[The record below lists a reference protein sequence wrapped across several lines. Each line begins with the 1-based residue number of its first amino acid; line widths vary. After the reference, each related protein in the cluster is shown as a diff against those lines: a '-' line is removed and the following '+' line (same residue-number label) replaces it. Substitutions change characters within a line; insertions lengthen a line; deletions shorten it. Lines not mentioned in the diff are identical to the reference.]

1 MQTSR
6 IALSAL
12 AISASAAA
20 CQPPEATSTSAAED
34 PGRPVVGRLITR
46 DGVIDLTVRAF
57 ADTQGPVPT
66 SSYARLIADV
76 DKGSVDQTLDARSA
90 PPRPGAPEAEDSV
103 ENGRFLRRSF

>member
-6 IALSAL
+6 IALGAL

-46 DGVIDLTVRAF
+46 EGVIDLTTRAF

-66 SSYARLIADV
+66 GSYARLMADV
-76 DKGSVDQTLDARSA
+76 DKGSVDQTLDARGT
-90 PPRPGAPEAEDSV
+90 PPRPGAREDQDQPEPSS
-103 ENGRFLRRSF
+103 FLRRSF